1 MSEKYPYKNIPV
13 LPETHRRLSVL
24 KAERGDGSFDET
36 VKGMLNNEDKI
47 KELEQRIADLKEE
60 VRDLEMDLENIHDR
74 EI

>member
-1 MSEKYPYKNIPV
+1 MKIVK
-13 LPETHRRLSVL
+13 LDDDTHKKLSVL

-36 VKGMLNNEDKI
+36 IKGMLNNEDKI
-47 KELEQRIADLKEE
+47 RELEQHIADLKEE